1 MRTFAIGGMRTS
13 FSENAEGCKDE
24 KVFFI
29 TKPQTVKSCVK
40 QITGKSGEP
49 LTQTDS
55 AKRTRIGRAF
65 SLCFLA
71 GDSSVDF
78 LPFVQ

>member
-1 MRTFAIGGMRTS
+1 MGGMRTS
-13 FSENAEGCKDE
+13 LSEKAEGYERNMKKLKLYQQKE
-24 KVFFI
+24 H
-29 TKPQTVKSCVK
+29 TKISK

-55 AKRTRIGRAF
+55 ANRTRMGLAL
-65 SLCFLA
+65 SLCFFA